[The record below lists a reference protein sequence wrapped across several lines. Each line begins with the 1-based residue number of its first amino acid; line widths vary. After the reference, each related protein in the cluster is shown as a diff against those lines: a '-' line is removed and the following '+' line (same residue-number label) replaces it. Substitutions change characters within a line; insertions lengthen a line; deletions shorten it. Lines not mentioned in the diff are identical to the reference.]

1 MLRLYANELEKENSI
16 LYIMGF
22 SMADEHIRDITFRA
36 IKSNPTLKVFIC
48 SFTEKASDII
58 ANLKSDN
65 IDLKDFHNVEL
76 LNPFDG
82 FTIHKFNEHIL
93 FPLLQSI
100 KSN

>member
-93 FPLLQSI
+93 FLFT
-100 KSN
+100 KY